1 MCPDFQSIFQYM
13 AISGNENLLNCIQN
27 CAKIGPKLCQILN
40 LPSKNCQRLVRF
52 CQSGQFWPNLVSLL
66 LILLWEVKGNK
77 NCFAIILLFCFLGS
91 ASSSPAAATRDSWKV
106 IKIWSWSSFIA
117 TKFSISFFDVP
128 ISYNTYYYT
137 YCTYCYTYNAYYYT
151 YYTYPIILVMKS
163 NLDTKSPLYWSD
175 NTFIITRSPF
185 QTNLKVGNGCGKVG
199 RVVTSDSIEPRF
211 ESGHRKLLL
220 NKFSVNC
227 LWKLRN
233 SKEKE
238 AVNGPFKKHI

>member
-1 MCPDFQSIFQYM
+1 MEISFCVNVFEPPQIWIRNLGSLWWQSYGGSGTVVNVVSVTFLLLYSSSAVCPDFQGIFQYM

-151 YYTYPIILVMKS
+151 
-163 NLDTKSPLYWSD
+163 
-175 NTFIITRSPF
+175 
-185 QTNLKVGNGCGKVG
+185 
-199 RVVTSDSIEPRF
+199 
-211 ESGHRKLLL
+211 
-220 NKFSVNC
+220 
-227 LWKLRN
+227 
-233 SKEKE
+233 
-238 AVNGPFKKHI
+238 